1 MSNHPVFATPA
12 DVIRPIAAALEAA
25 QFLELDPQAKD
36 LSNDLIAWAQ
46 ETAALMATKMQNE
59 KPTDQSLAL
68 EGEYFASR

>member
-25 QFLELDPQAKD
+25 QFLALDPKATD

-46 ETAALMATKMQNE
+46 ETAAQMAINMQHE
-59 KPTDQSLAL
+59 KPGA
-68 EGEYFASR
+68 EHV

>member
-25 QFLELDPQAKD
+25 QFLALDPQAKD

-46 ETAALMATKMQNE
+46 ETAAQMAINMQNE
-59 KPTDQSLAL
+59 KPRA
-68 EGEYFASR
+68 EHV